1 MCLYHISNAK
11 EQGVLMSYSL
21 LVGCSLVG
29 KGRSSKGQVGSL
41 DPTQFP
47 KIPIIVRLVNLI
59 H

>member
-21 LVGCSLVG
+21 LVGCSQ
-29 KGRSSKGQVGSL
+29 GRSSKGQVGSL